1 MASDTPVGGFD
12 FDLCKRNAFLEGQMS
27 GGAMV
32 RKPNRGE
39 RGETGAA

>member
-1 MASDTPVGGFD
+1 MASDTPIGGFD

-32 RKPNRGE
+32 RE
-39 RGETGAA
+39 RRAASEKWS